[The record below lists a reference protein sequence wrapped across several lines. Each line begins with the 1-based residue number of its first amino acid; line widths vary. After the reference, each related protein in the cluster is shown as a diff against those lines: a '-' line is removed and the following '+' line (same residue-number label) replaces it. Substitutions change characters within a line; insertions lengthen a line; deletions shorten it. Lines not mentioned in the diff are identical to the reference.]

1 MSGTIHCFFELVIL
15 FVREERLEKGV
26 AATDTNDRWG
36 GKKEKKNTG
45 ENLKQSWQ
53 NSMTPALILH
63 VCIYIKNKK

>member
-1 MSGTIHCFFELVIL
+1 MCGTIHCFFELVIL

-36 GKKEKKNTG
+36 GKKEKKKNTG

-53 NSMTPALILH
+53 NSMTPALIL
-63 VCIYIKNKK
+63 CIYIKNKK

>member
-1 MSGTIHCFFELVIL
+1 MSGTVLRIGYIICE
-15 FVREERLEKGV
+15 RRKTRKRLEKGV

-53 NSMTPALILH
+53 NSMTPALIL
-63 VCIYIKNKK
+63 CIYIKNKK

>member
-1 MSGTIHCFFELVIL
+1 MCGTIHCFFELVIL

-53 NSMTPALILH
+53 NSMTPALIL
-63 VCIYIKNKK
+63 CIYLKNKK

>member
-1 MSGTIHCFFELVIL
+1 MCGTIHCFFELVIL

-36 GKKEKKNTG
+36 EKKEKKNTG

-53 NSMTPALILH
+53 NSMTPALIL
-63 VCIYIKNKK
+63 CIYIKNKK